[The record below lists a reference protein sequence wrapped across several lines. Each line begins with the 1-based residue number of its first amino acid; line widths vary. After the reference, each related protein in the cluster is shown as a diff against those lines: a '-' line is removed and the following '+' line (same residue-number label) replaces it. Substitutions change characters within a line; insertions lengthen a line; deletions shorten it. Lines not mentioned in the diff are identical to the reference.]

1 MDVMQYLL
9 FTDNQSAFPGSERLR
24 IESNDEGMSTG
35 VEITKAES
43 EPIFTE
49 DGQKAG
55 QSLAEQEVV
64 MSNNAAPKVA
74 QDPFLNVDFESMQE
88 TIPAAGA
95 SAPLSEAQR
104 VALAGGN
111 LDEAIAMGNRRV

>member
-1 MDVMQYLL
+1 MQYLL

-24 IESNDEGMSTG
+24 IESNDDGMTTG
-35 VEITKAES
+35 VEITKAHS
-43 EPIFTE
+43 EPIFSE

-55 QSLAEQEVV
+55 EALSEQEVV
-64 MSNNAAPKVA
+64 MSDAAPKVA

-95 SAPLSEAQR
+95 SAPLSEEQR
-104 VALAGGN
+104 IALAGGD
-111 LDEAIAMGNRRV
+111 LDEAIAMGSRRL